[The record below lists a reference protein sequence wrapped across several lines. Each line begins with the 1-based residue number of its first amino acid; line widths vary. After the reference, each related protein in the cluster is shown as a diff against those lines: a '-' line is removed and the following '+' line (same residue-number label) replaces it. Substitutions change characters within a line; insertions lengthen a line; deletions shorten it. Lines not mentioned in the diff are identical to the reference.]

1 MNGYKI
7 YYLDELGK
15 SAFTWF
21 GEPLMSDGFRWS
33 FNKLDMV
40 LLMFEMLIRVV
51 KLSVLK
57 NARWKNMKKDSYFF
71 LPEFLFKWSF
81 SDDYSRSIN

>member
-40 LLMFEMLIRVV
+40 LLMFENAHKGCKVV
-51 KLSVLK
+51 RIEECTLEEYEK
-57 NARWKNMKKDSYFF
+57 
-71 LPEFLFKWSF
+71 
-81 SDDYSRSIN
+81 SRCSASCFAGV